1 MPNAA
6 IGRAVTAAALMV
18 FAWGAAAQSMYKW
31 VDEKGVTHFS
41 EHPPPDGKK
50 AAKIEPK
57 VTPPSSTPPAAG
69 GKSGP
74 EQWKA
79 QEADFRKRQV
89 ERGQREQAESKE
101 RAELEQKCAEARKRL
116 AFLEESGTIYQRKDD
131 GTKTYMSDSAR
142 DAQIAGLRS
151 DIRTHCR

>member
-1 MPNAA
+1 MPNPA
-6 IGRAVTAAALMV
+6 IGRALTAAALV
-18 FAWGAAAQSMYKW
+18 LLALGAGAQAMYKW

-57 VTPPSSTPPAAG
+57 VTPPSSSPSAAG
-69 GKSGP
+69 AKSGP

-89 ERGQREQAESKE
+89 ERGQREQAETRE

-116 AFLEESGTIYQRKDD
+116 AFFEEHGTIYSRKDD
-131 GTKTYMSDSAR
+131 GSKTYMSEAQREAR
-142 DAQIAGLRS
+142 INELRS

>member
-1 MPNAA
+1 MPDPA
-6 IGRAVTAAALMV
+6 IGRAVTAAALML
-18 FAWGAAAQSMYKW
+18 FALGAGAQAMYKW

-41 EHPPPDGKK
+41 ENPPPDGKK

-57 VTPPSSTPPAAG
+57 VTPPSSTPSAAG
-69 GKSGP
+69 SKSGP

-79 QEADFRKRQV
+79 QEAEFRKRQV
-89 ERGQREQAESKE
+89 ERGQRDQAETRE

-116 AFLEESGTIYQRKDD
+116 AFIEEHGTIYSRKDD
-131 GTKTYMSDSAR
+131 GSRAYMSE
-142 DAQIAGLRS
+142 AQRAATITELRG